1 MKNCHKIFWLYCSSR
16 RIPWQKQVTLPLV
29 SHIFL
34 VIIIFVGSRTFV
46 MKSSHPEINKDNN
59 SIQRLFSRVI
69 PSNSFDLFWTVW
81 NLDEAALRERRLIVI
96 DSIFIHHPQATVIM
110 LSSTLNRINLFASY
124 RSRGYQIYCVHISPE
139 RLIQWKWYL
148 SFRSKK
154 FLTHLNAPS
163 NTNSYLHMNDYVKV
177 MSLYLYG
184 GTFIDMD
191 VIILQ
196 PLPAYEFIGLD
207 RLDSG
212 NNCSWCLKNRS
223 GLYMA
228 TSLMRFRCHHTLLR
242 QIILTTFNVQ
252 VYNAYCLDC
261 TGAKAFTEN
270 FNRYQGQNGSG
281 LANFKI
287 LEPYRLYPFMSKE
300 TSAIFHSMQNDL
312 SLLSADLMKKSY
324 ALPFFGHISDK
335 FIIKNDSLM
344 GSLNNQLNLGIIR
357 PKSSFQGQTNTRTR
371 LIHRPVYIFT
381 NRNQGRFHG
390 HDAVYLKLDSTLAR
404 KNIKW
409 NLNIHVSRGM
419 IIYSDRTSLANLG
432 QAQVNTILNKL
443 VYKPNESTSLDT
455 LCILLKSGKISIN
468 SSLTILV
475 FSKWVTFLLNTIE
488 TNGNHTVIERMV
500 TNVEKYFPNTT
511 IHIASD
517 LNRLSGGNYE
527 SLYLDSSNA
536 VKRYRLSKNVF
547 IFNIPEENIPSTFH
561 DYFINTVP
569 TPFFLLVNDNFTFE
583 EYSHID
589 LLLELI
595 YTYEHIDIIAEDE
608 PDNRQALSDYSTLI
622 LRGYQANASQNGYA
636 QSQRLL
642 VQLSD
647 DKKYLDET
655 NPCNQIDFIPNVFMG
670 RKRSMDSLHWY
681 NFFKSVYD
689 EMFFS
694 QLYRANRTIYTCRYI

>member
-1 MKNCHKIFWLYCSSR
+1 
-16 RIPWQKQVTLPLV
+16 
-29 SHIFL
+29 
-34 VIIIFVGSRTFV
+34 
-46 MKSSHPEINKDNN
+46 
-59 SIQRLFSRVI
+59 
-69 PSNSFDLFWTVW
+69 
-81 NLDEAALRERRLIVI
+81 
-96 DSIFIHHPQATVIM
+96 
-110 LSSTLNRINLFASY
+110 
-124 RSRGYQIYCVHISPE
+124 
-139 RLIQWKWYL
+139 
-148 SFRSKK
+148 
-154 FLTHLNAPS
+154 
-163 NTNSYLHMNDYVKV
+163 
-177 MSLYLYG
+177 
-184 GTFIDMD
+184 
-191 VIILQ
+191 
-196 PLPAYEFIGLD
+196 
-207 RLDSG
+207 
-212 NNCSWCLKNRS
+212 
-223 GLYMA
+223 
-228 TSLMRFRCHHTLLR
+228 
-242 QIILTTFNVQ
+242 
-252 VYNAYCLDC
+252 
-261 TGAKAFTEN
+261 
-270 FNRYQGQNGSG
+270 
-281 LANFKI
+281 
-287 LEPYRLYPFMSKE
+287 
-300 TSAIFHSMQNDL
+300 
-312 SLLSADLMKKSY
+312 
-324 ALPFFGHISDK
+324 
-335 FIIKNDSLM
+335 
-344 GSLNNQLNLGIIR
+344 
-357 PKSSFQGQTNTRTR
+357 
-371 LIHRPVYIFT
+371 
-381 NRNQGRFHG
+381 
-390 HDAVYLKLDSTLAR
+390 
-404 KNIKW
+404 
-409 NLNIHVSRGM
+409 
-419 IIYSDRTSLANLG
+419 
-432 QAQVNTILNKL
+432 
-443 VYKPNESTSLDT
+443 
-455 LCILLKSGKISIN
+455 
-468 SSLTILV
+468 
-475 FSKWVTFLLNTIE
+475 
-488 TNGNHTVIERMV
+488 MV